1 MLHHK
6 STSRRLNRIALA
18 VLVTAGLIT
27 STVVQAGPYQYRHAA
42 QGLVAPITAAAFK
55 VQGSP
60 AVEQSFGTAVL
71 NVSAQPF
78 QLDLMNQGG
87 STGDFALPTLGGTHP
102 ADFSV
107 QSTCTSVAP
116 KASCAITVGFKPK
129 AIGVR
134 TATMTVDGVLYT
146 FTGNGQYGIQ
156 VSTAIYQYYAGGGS
170 HPNITITT
178 SLASMCNGQ
187 TSCFGSMGT
196 GERGSIG
203 YYCGATLKW
212 AYPNYGQAVNGP
224 LPFTLSCP

>member
-1 MLHHK
+1 MFHHK

-27 STVVQAGPYQYRHAA
+27 STVVQAGPYQYRHVA

-55 VQGSP
+55 VQGAP

-87 STGDFALPTLGGTHP
+87 SAGDFALPTLGGANP

-116 KASCAITVGFKPK
+116 KASCAITVSFKPK

-134 TATMTVDGVLYT
+134 AATMTVDGVLYT
-146 FTGNGQYGIQ
+146 FTGTGQYGIR
-156 VSTAIYQYYAGGGS
+156 VTSAIYKYYAGGGS
-170 HPNITITT
+170 HPNLNITT
-178 SLASMCNGQ
+178 WVASLCDNK
-187 TSCFGSMGT
+187 TSCSGVMGT
-196 GERGSIG
+196 GEQGQIS
-203 YYCGATLKW
+203 YYCGPTLKNGG
-212 AYPNYGQAVNGP
+212 AYYGQQVNGS